1 MTDSFETILNH
12 ILLQNPNIHR
22 EELLGL
28 VERKKQESHGLLSD
42 EGAIRLV
49 AQQMSLAT
57 FPSQETPDQR
67 ISSVQAGLRD
77 VSISGEI
84 VSIGELSEFQRSDGS
99 TGKVLRAVL
108 ADSSGQIRCAFWDAM
123 AEFAVRQGLGRGSR
137 VRLEHGYT
145 RYGPGG
151 EVQYQLGQDGS
162 IQPLGLVA
170 VPLEVGPLRVRDLVD
185 GESLRQNS
193 LRVRIRRLVAARTE
207 KGPVLA
213 LCEDETG
220 LILAKFWDEAGKAIL
235 SREGT
240 IVRIQNARVV
250 ERNGLLHVN
259 VGNGS
264 LLGGDSEAK
273 VSSPG
278 PVPVGKLEAGKV
290 LRVVQGKV
298 LERGEAHEIET
309 REGRRVRVSSLKI
322 GDSTGKVLVSLWDK
336 HADTVETLRVGDM
349 VKLTAVKVRKALFT
363 GEPEASSV
371 FLSEIVKVP
380 PDLPE

>member
-1 MTDSFETILNH
+1 MTDSFEDILNN
-12 ILLQNPNIHR
+12 ILSQNPSIPR
-22 EELLGL
+22 EELLSM

-57 FPSQETPDQR
+57 FTSQEIKDQR
-67 ISSVQAGLRD
+67 IASVQAGLRD

-84 VSIGELSEFQRSDGS
+84 VAVGELSEFQRSDGS
-99 TGKVLRAVL
+99 TGKVLRVVL
-108 ADSSGQIRCAFWDAM
+108 ADLSGSIGCAFWDAM
-123 AEFAVRQGLGRGSR
+123 AEFAVGQGLRRGSR

-151 EVQYQLGQDGS
+151 EVQYQLGQEGS

-170 VPLEVGPLRVRDLVD
+170 VPLEVGPLRVGDLVD
-185 GESLRQNS
+185 GEDLRRNS
-193 LRVRIRRLVAARTE
+193 LRVRIRRVVAARTE

-220 LILAKFWDEAGKAIL
+220 LIVVKFWDEAGKAIL
-235 SREGT
+235 TRDGT
-240 IVRIQNARVV
+240 IVRIQNARAV
-250 ERNGLLHVN
+250 ERNGLLHLN

-264 LLGGDSEAK
+264 LLGDDSEAK
-273 VSSPG
+273 ASSPG
-278 PVPVGKLEAGKV
+278 PVPVGKLEAGKI

-298 LERGEAHEIET
+298 LERGEAREIET
-309 REGRRVRVSSLKI
+309 REGRRVRVSNLKV
-322 GDSTGKVLVSLWDK
+322 GDSTGKVLVTLWDN

-349 VKLTAVKVRKALFT
+349 VKLTAVRVRKALFT
-363 GEPEASSV
+363 GEPEVSSV
-371 FLSEIVKVP
+371 FLSEIAKVP
-380 PDLPE
+380 LDFE

>member
-12 ILLQNPNIHR
+12 ILSQKPSIPR
-22 EELLGL
+22 QELLSL

-49 AQQMSLAT
+49 AQQMSLAAS
-57 FPSQETPDQR
+57 PSPEIRDQR
-67 ISSVQAGLRD
+67 IASVQAGLRD
-77 VSISGEI
+77 VSISGEV

-99 TGKVLRAVL
+99 TGKVLRVVL
-108 ADSSGQIRCAFWDAM
+108 ADQSGRISCALWDAV
-123 AEFAVRQGLGRGSR
+123 AEFAVGQGLRYGSR

-162 IQPLGLVA
+162 IQPLGLA
-170 VPLEVGPLRVRDLVD
+170 VSPLEVGPLRIADMFDGHDL
-185 GESLRQNS
+185 RTNS
-193 LRVRIRRLVAARTE
+193 LRVRVRRVVAARSE
-207 KGPVLA
+207 KGPVLG

-220 LILAKFWDEAGKAIL
+220 LIVVKFWDEARDAIL

-240 IVRIQNARVV
+240 IIRIQNSRVV
-250 ERNGLLHVN
+250 ERNGLLYVN

-264 LLGGDSEAK
+264 LLGEDSEARIG
-273 VSSPG
+273 SPS
-278 PVPVGKLEAGKV
+278 PVPVGKLEPGRV

-298 LERGEAHEIET
+298 LERGDSREIET
-309 REGRRVRVSSLKI
+309 REGRRVRVSNVKI
-322 GDSTGKVLVSLWDK
+322 GDSTGKILISLWDK

-349 VKLTAVKVRKALFT
+349 VKLTAVKVRKAPFT
-363 GEPEASSV
+363 GEPEASTV
-371 FLSEIVKVP
+371 FLSEIVKIP
-380 PDLPE
+380 SNLE